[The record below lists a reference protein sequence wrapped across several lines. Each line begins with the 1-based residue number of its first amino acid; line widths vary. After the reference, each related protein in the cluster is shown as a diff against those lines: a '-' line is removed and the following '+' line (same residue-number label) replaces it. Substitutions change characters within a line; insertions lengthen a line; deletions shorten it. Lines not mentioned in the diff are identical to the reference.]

1 MTLGFSRRALFRK
14 TAALGAS
21 LALLAGVSAC
31 GAEPAPAPQPETR
44 TLTADDLD
52 LSTPQAR
59 NAVLTKIMGSIG
71 NDEKH
76 AFMRFHIYGYAGDGN
91 VIPFFSMNNYILQK
105 WTPGED
111 GAYDLQHY
119 EVGYYTEF
127 DTDEPIETWE
137 NPITGETIQI
147 DPFVLGPVTRS
158 YTPEGIIALGIAPN
172 PLRINV
178 IGDRVFVP
186 AQSIES
192 FPNLFTPDEWPELS
206 SGPEIFWDSMY
217 TFSASIEDVINPE
230 ITSAPAEIH
239 MQNLVSWQPYLKLGA
254 RPGRT
259 MSRAFG
265 TTIDGFDDL
274 EPHVREG
281 FEKYTPEI
289 FETDSWTDVRFDS
302 FDFYN
307 KMVAERAAADAE

>member
-1 MTLGFSRRALFRK
+1 VVHRIPGKYARQKAV
-14 TAALGAS
+14 ALGVC
-21 LALLAGVSAC
+21 LALLGSVAC
-31 GAEPAPAPQPETR
+31 GAETATGPESAAR
-44 TLTADDLD
+44 AVTAADLD
-52 LSTPQAR
+52 LSTPESR

-71 NDEKH
+71 EEEKH
-76 AFMRFHIYGYAGDGN
+76 AFMRFHIYGFAGDGN
-91 VIPFFSMNNYILQK
+91 VIPFFSMNNYILQR
-105 WTPGED
+105 WAPGED
-111 GAYDLQHY
+111 GAYELQHY

-137 NPITGETIQI
+137 NPITGEVIEI
-147 DPFVLGPVTRS
+147 DPFILGPVSRY
-158 YTPEGIIALGIAPN
+158 YTPEGILSPGIAPN

-192 FPNLFTPDEWPELS
+192 FPNLFTPEEWPELS
-206 SGPEIFWDSMY
+206 NGPEIFWDSMY
-217 TFSASIEDVINPE
+217 TFSASLEDVVNPD
-230 ITSAPAEIH
+230 IKGAPAEIH

-265 TTIDGFDDL
+265 TTISGFDELD
-274 EPHVREG
+274 PHVREA
-281 FEKYTPEI
+281 FETYTPEI
-289 FETDSWTDVRFDS
+289 FETDTWTDVRFDS

-307 KMVAERAAADAE
+307 KMVAQRAAEDAE